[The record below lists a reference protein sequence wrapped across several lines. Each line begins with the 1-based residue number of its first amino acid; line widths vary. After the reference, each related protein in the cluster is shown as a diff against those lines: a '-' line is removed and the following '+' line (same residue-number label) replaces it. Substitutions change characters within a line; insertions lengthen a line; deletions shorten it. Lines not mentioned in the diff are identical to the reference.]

1 LLAHTRSS
9 EREEEGMGDSEMTRL
24 VGIDWG
30 LPPIKIHH
38 CITDVLPMTLDW
50 MAAGVPNSFMRRAAE
65 LMCDV
70 SEEDQRPATPPY
82 LHPDGTSIL
91 RTKPDHPATMEHLEF
106 GHGYTGETL
115 EGYDLDMW
123 HGMSHDTP
131 RIDWAIAAAEN
142 LQADIPFLVN
152 QGFGLRERMSD
163 LLDVLREA
171 REQDRW
177 LRGIVE
183 QTIDFHREEA

>member
-1 LLAHTRSS
+1 
-9 EREEEGMGDSEMTRL
+9 M
-24 VGIDWG
+24 
-30 LPPIKIHH
+30 
-38 CITDVLPMTLDW
+38 
-50 MAAGVPNSFMRRAAE
+50 
-65 LMCDV
+65 
-70 SEEDQRPATPPY
+70 TPPY

-91 RTKPDHPATMEHLEF
+91 RTKPDHPATAEHLEF

-115 EGYDLDMW
+115 EGYDLEMW

-142 LQADIPFLVN
+142 LRDDWKGLTIA
-152 QGFGLRERMSD
+152 GFEARFGD
-163 LLDVLREA
+163 LLDVLQEA

-183 QTIDFHREEA
+183 QTIDYHREEQK